1 MRNFAGII
9 LGASLVLG
17 SSSGLSQDFGAKAA
31 AAFDQGRFDEAE
43 KIYVDAASQ
52 GTVNGHLFY
61 NLGIAAYR
69 QSKLGEAMAGFLA
82 ARHYLPRDPDVAANL
97 KFVEG
102 RIKDRLD
109 STRVSES
116 NSPFKFWYKISQTF
130 TTRELATATTTLLV
144 LWSSIVTMALLW
156 RRAKSLLPTVWYALI
171 IPAISAALLLSK
183 LNTVGNWGAITD
195 KGSAGAKVYSGPST
209 RESVLFELHEGAP
222 VMVRGAKREDFWPIE
237 LSDGRKGWIATGQMQ
252 IWL

>member
-1 MRNFAGII
+1 MRTFAGII

-17 SSSGLSQDFGAKAA
+17 SYSGFSQDFSVKAA

-43 KIYVDAASQ
+43 KIYADAASQ
-52 GTVNGHLFY
+52 GSVNGHLFY

-109 STRVSES
+109 STRASES
-116 NSPFKFWYKISQTF
+116 SSPFHFWYKLSQTF
-130 TTRELATATTTLLV
+130 TTRELASATVILLV
-144 LWSSIVTMALLW
+144 LWSSIVTTALLW
-156 RRAKSLLPTVWYALI
+156 RRAKCLLPAAWYALI
-171 IPAISAALLLSK
+171 VPTLSATLLMSN
-183 LNTVGNWGAITD
+183 LNTGGSWGAIIDT
-195 KGSAGAKVYSGPST
+195 STAGAKVYSGPSR

-222 VMVRGAKREDFWPIE
+222 VMVRGAKREEFWPIE
-237 LSDGRKGWIATGQMQ
+237 LSDGRKGWISAGHMR